1 MDTVFTLPHESGARC
16 RRIAAASAGY
26 GPSAALFN
34 GLRRFGKAVTA
45 RAFVAFLALF
55 MTLSGPAAAKDRTI
69 LALGDSLTAGYGLAA
84 QDGFAS
90 RLEAAL
96 RAQGAAVR
104 VINAGV
110 SGDTSA
116 GGLSRLDWLMSEKP
130 DLVIVELGANDGL
143 RGLDPADTRRNL
155 DAILT
160 RTKKGAARV
169 LLAGMLAPPN
179 LGREYVDAFNE
190 IFPQL
195 AKQHKV
201 PLYPFF
207 LEGVAARPDLNLS
220 DGLHPNEKGVKV
232 IVDRI
237 LPYVLQALGE
247 Q

>member
-1 MDTVFTLPHESGARC
+1 V
-16 RRIAAASAGY
+16 
-26 GPSAALFN
+26 
-34 GLRRFGKAVTA
+34 V
-45 RAFVAFLALF
+45 FLASS
-55 MTLSGPAAAKDRTI
+55 LSLAKERTI

-84 QDGFAS
+84 QDGFTA

-96 RAQGAAVR
+96 RDRGVTAR

-116 GGLSRLDWLMSEKP
+116 GGLNRLDWLMAEKP

-143 RGLDPADTRRNL
+143 RGLDPAETRRNM

-160 RTKKGAARV
+160 RTNNGKTRV

-179 LGREYVDAFNE
+179 LGRDYADAFNE

-195 AKQHKV
+195 AKKHKV

-207 LEGVAARPDLNLS
+207 LDGVAARPDLNLS
-220 DGLHPNEKGVKV
+220 DGIHPNEKGIKV

-237 LPYVLQALGE
+237 LPYVLRALGE